1 MRVEALSKGVL
12 KMPKWA
18 MVIDLDKCTGCG
30 ACAVACKMEN
40 NVPIVDPEEAQN
52 GRVMFWMDMMT
63 TYEGDFP
70 NTQVKRVPKPCFHCD
85 NPPCT
90 VVCPVGAT
98 YRNPEGLVAQI
109 YHRCIG
115 CRYCMVACPF
125 TAKVYNWY
133 EPQWLEGS
141 SKVANPDVS
150 RRMVG
155 VVEKC
160 SFCSHRLMKAKETAD
175 LEERKIRDD
184 EYVPACMESCPADAI
199 VFGDIDNRESK
210 VSRLSRSYR
219 ASRLMDDLGVN
230 PKVYYLARRTA

>member
-1 MRVEALSKGVL
+1 MA
-12 KMPKWA
+12 KWA

-30 ACAVACKMEN
+30 ACNVACKMEN
-40 NVPIVDPEEAQN
+40 NVAIVDPDEAQS

-63 TYEGDFP
+63 SIEGEFP
-70 NTQVKRVPKPCFHCD
+70 NIHARRVPKPCFHCD
-85 NPPCT
+85 DPPCT

-115 CRYCMVACPF
+115 CRYCMAACPF
-125 TAKVYNWY
+125 TAKSFNWY
-133 EPQWLEGS
+133 EPKWIGES
-141 SKVANPDVS
+141 SDVGNPDVS

-160 SFCSHRLMKAKETAD
+160 SFCAHRLQKVRETAD
-175 LEERKIRDD
+175 LEDRPIRDE

-199 VFGDIDNRESK
+199 VFGDIEDRN
-210 VSRLSRSYR
+210 SRVYR
-219 ASRLMDDLGVN
+219 QSHNYRVFRYGEDLGVE
-230 PKVYYLARRTA
+230 PKVYYLARRTGT